1 MDIMLHQHD
10 KERFCFFWWSL
21 GEQGARDQVG
31 WVVASISLILPL
43 SLSGVE
49 VVCAESKN
57 PSWRYVCSIRKE
69 SILIWMPVS
78 FKTEIAWTGIE
89 KKQAV
94 SNAVKSNIFDEL
106 NFIQSILHSIP
117 FNPNSVWNIWWFSN
131 KSISCP
137 HCVHFLVKSRSRIL
151 IVKY

>member
-1 MDIMLHQHD
+1 MLPFLV
-10 KERFCFFWWSL
+10 EL
-21 GEQGARDQVG
+21 GQAGSKGSGGV
-31 WVVASISLILPL
+31 VVASISLILPL

-106 NFIQSILHSIP
+106 KFVQSILHSIP
-117 FNPNSVWNIWWFSN
+117 FKPNSVWNIWWFSN